1 MEQKFKKL
9 NMIKKINKLKS
20 VVVIYIFGL
29 ITLIS
34 INSCED
40 SVITECTSN
49 ISVDDQ
55 MKANFPE
62 IQTKLFDKS
71 CALAGCH
78 VTNGIGPNLSAGNS
92 YDAIVDKD
100 AFGTNFKYV
109 ETGNGANSYIV
120 KKMRG
125 DNDIFGGVMPT
136 SGKLPNS
143 IIDSVAKWIDNGAP
157 RN

>member
-1 MEQKFKKL
+1 MEKRIQ
-9 NMIKKINKLKS
+9 KINKLKS
-20 VVVIYIFGL
+20 VVVLYLFGL

-49 ISVDDQ
+49 ISVDDK

-62 IQTKLFDKS
+62 IQTKLLDKS

-78 VTNGIGPNLSAGNS
+78 VTGSIGPDLSAGNS
-92 YDAIVDKD
+92 YDAIVDKE
-100 AFGTNFKYV
+100 ALGTNFKYV
-109 ETGNGANSYIV
+109 EINNGANSYII

-125 DNDIFGGVMPT
+125 DGDIFGGIMPT
-136 SGKLPNS
+136 SGKLPEF